1 MQKKLCGIDL
11 NGVQDYAARNWVK
24 APSGEDEFVEYV
36 NLGSARSSIINL
48 NIQKGF
54 PFIGGVQAELAPHGR
69 GDGYGSAIGDPK
81 YRTYLSDILKDE
93 SPDAEKLQA
102 AILGITPAADY
113 AICGIPD
120 SAHTTEAYQEALLFA
135 LKRAKFKNPLLVWRS
150 VLVCLAAVERE
161 ITTRPCSVGIISHS
175 NSGLDIQT
183 LELKF
188 YRYQN
193 QDILVPERKSL
204 GYGLTAKLGYDSLFD
219 EALKNLQ
226 SISSDPFLDVTQS
239 KNIAELGLGRNA
251 RSELLRRRTGLWK
264 ELTPPASLKLE
275 SLGLEE
281 HTGTIRAYLQS
292 CDIILF
298 ETFTEGRL
306 QSKIQSSIES
316 VLGRD
321 IELLYDDAI
330 AKASLFAAD
339 RYAND
344 IPIYFD
350 FLPQISTIIQKGREP
365 TNHDLINQS
374 EKILAGAVYRSKNP
388 AILGTQ
394 AGQTEIEVYLKK
406 EEVERPRKATISL
419 PYAATSVHSVSVY
432 VEQIPAQGKASI
444 QINSVDLNLSQLID
458 FQEAEELDETWEDLL
473 TNIKV
478 GSVPIP
484 ERMVLPAS
492 LDNWP
497 DNIEYGLTYL
507 IKREVNED
515 EPDWDSLERKIGRA
529 VSSDG
534 DLPSSISQQT
544 DADLHVLTQ
553 KALDHFIGRMEGRIK
568 DNNISLRFL
577 TWQFKRCPQE
587 VCARLI
593 DFWEHYGKENF
604 RHPIIRN
611 VRSWN
616 LLFQGVG
623 RAVFDPDLEQRAL
636 DELLGT
642 PVERWHWEAQTAC
655 ASFLVSRSKTAHKLL
670 DFDLVENFLKRV
682 KIEFRENLRSNYRE
696 FRYAPFLLAGLLRYR
711 EVDPQFLVLGNDQ
724 RADELIAMIDK
735 TLADISRSRT
745 IKHYERSKYNYW
757 LSEILK
763 FIRCEGGNPRL
774 LMDISNNQNT
784 PTAPDKNFGEVT
796 SIDEDNEY
804 SDDDPL

>member
-24 APSGEDEFVEYV
+24 APSGEDEFGVHV
-36 NLGSARSSIINL
+36 NLGSTRSSIIDL
-48 NIQKGF
+48 NTEKGF
-54 PFIGGVQAELAPHGR
+54 QYVGGVQAELAPHGR
-69 GDGYGSAIGDPK
+69 GAGYGSAIGDPQ
-81 YRTYLSDILKDE
+81 YRTYLSDIIKDK
-93 SPDAEKLQA
+93 SPDHEKLQA
-102 AILGITPAADY
+102 AILGITPAAEY

-120 SAHTTEAYQEALLFA
+120 SAHTTEAYREALLFA
-135 LKRAKFKNPLLVWRS
+135 LRRAKFKNPLLVWRS
-150 VLVCLAAVERE
+150 VLVCLAAVEHE
-161 ITTRPCSVGIISHS
+161 IATRPCSVGVISHS

-188 YRYQN
+188 YRHEN

-204 GYGLTAKLGYDSLFD
+204 GYALSANLGYDNLFD
-219 EALKNLQ
+219 EALQNIQ
-226 SISSDPFLDVTQS
+226 SITSDPFLDIKQS
-239 KNIAELGLGRNA
+239 KNIAMLGLGRNV
-251 RSELLRRRTGLWK
+251 RSELLRRNNGLWK
-264 ELTPPASLKLE
+264 ELTAPQTLQLA

-281 HTGTIRAYLQS
+281 HRDIIRSKLQS

-306 QSKIQSSIES
+306 QHKIQSSIES

-321 IELLYDDAI
+321 IELLHDDAI
-330 AKASLFAAD
+330 AKAALFATY

-350 FLPQISTIIQKGREP
+350 FLPQISTIVQKGREP
-365 TNHDLINQS
+365 TNHDLITQS
-374 EKILAGAVYRSKNP
+374 EKMLAGAVYRSKDP
-388 AILGTQ
+388 ATFGIQ

-419 PYAATSVHSVSVY
+419 PYPANSLQSVSVY
-432 VEQIPAQGKASI
+432 VEQTPAQGKASI
-444 QINSVDLNLSQLID
+444 QISSVDLNLSQQID

-484 ERMVLPAS
+484 ERMLLPAL
-492 LDNWP
+492 LDNWQ
-497 DNIEYGLTYL
+497 DDIEYGLIHL
-507 IKREVNED
+507 IKQEVNED
-515 EPDWDSLERKIGRA
+515 EPDWDCLERKIGRA

-544 DADLHVLTQ
+544 DADLQVLTQ
-553 KALDHFIGRMEGRIK
+553 KAFDHFVGRMEGRIK
-568 DNNISLRFL
+568 ANNVSLRFL

-587 VCARLI
+587 VCARLV
-593 DFWEHYGKENF
+593 DFWEHYGEKNF
-604 RHPIIRN
+604 THPIIRN

-616 LLFQGVG
+616 LIYQGVG

-636 DELLGT
+636 HELLST
-642 PVERWHWEAQTAC
+642 PVEKWHWEAQTAC
-655 ASFLVSRSKTAHKLL
+655 ASFIVSRSKTAHKLL
-670 DFDLVENFLKRV
+670 DLDLVENFLKRI
-682 KIEFRENLRSNYRE
+682 KTEFRQNLRSNYRE
-696 FRYAPFLLAGLLRYR
+696 FRYTPFLLAGLLRFR
-711 EVDPQFLVLGNDQ
+711 EVDPQFLVLGTDP
-724 RADELIAMIDK
+724 RADALITMIDK
-735 TLADISRSRT
+735 TLADISKSRT

-763 FIRCEGGNPRL
+763 FIKCEGGNPRL
-774 LMDISNNQNT
+774 LLDISNNLNRPAG
-784 PTAPDKNFGEVT
+784 PTR
-796 SIDEDNEY
+796 
-804 SDDDPL
+804 

>member
-24 APSGEDEFVEYV
+24 APSGEDKFDEHV
-36 NLGSARSSIINL
+36 NLGSTRSSIIDL
-48 NIQKGF
+48 NTQKGF
-54 PFIGGVQAELAPHGR
+54 PYIGGVQAELAPHGR
-69 GDGYGSAIGDPK
+69 GDGYGSAIGDSEL
-81 YRTYLSDILKDE
+81 RTYLSDIIKSE
-93 SPDAEKLQA
+93 YPDIDKLQA
-102 AILGITPAADY
+102 ALLGITPTADY

-120 SAHTTEAYQEALLFA
+120 SVHTTEAYREALLFA
-135 LKRAKFKNPLLVWRS
+135 LRRAKFKNPLLVWRS

-161 ITTRPCSVGIISHS
+161 FTTRPCSVGVISHS

-188 YRYQN
+188 YRHEN
-193 QDILVPERKSL
+193 QDILVPERKKL
-204 GYGLTAKLGYDSLFD
+204 GHAVNATLGYDSLFD
-219 EALKNLQ
+219 EAIKNLQ
-226 SISSDPFLDVTQS
+226 SICVDPFLDVMQS
-239 KNIAELGLGRNA
+239 KNIALLGLGRNA
-251 RSELLRRRTGLWK
+251 RSELLRSRTGLWK
-264 ELTPPASLKLE
+264 ELMPPASLNLA

-281 HTGTIRAYLQS
+281 HTDTIRAYLQS

-306 QSKIQSSIES
+306 QSQIQSSIES

-321 IELLYDDAI
+321 IELLCDDTI
-330 AKASLFAAD
+330 AKAALFAAH
-339 RYAND
+339 RYAKN

-350 FLPQISTIIQKGREP
+350 FLPQISTIVQKGRKP

-374 EKILAGAVYRSKNP
+374 EKMLAGAVYRSKDP
-388 AILGTQ
+388 AIFGTQ

-406 EEVERPRKATISL
+406 EEVERPRKATFSL

-432 VEQIPAQGKASI
+432 VEQTPAQGKASI

-458 FQEAEELDETWEDLL
+458 FQEAEELDATWEDLL

-484 ERMVLPAS
+484 ERVVLPAF
-492 LDNWP
+492 LDNWG
-497 DNIEYGLTYL
+497 DDIEYGLTYL

-515 EPDWDSLERKIGRA
+515 EPDWGSLERKIGRA

-534 DLPSSISQQT
+534 DLPNSISQQT

-553 KALDHFIGRMEGRIK
+553 KALKHFVGRMEGRISA
-568 DNNISLRFL
+568 NNLSLRFL

-593 DFWEHYGKENF
+593 DFWGHYGEENF
-604 RHPIIRN
+604 RHSIIRN

-623 RAVFDPDLEQRAL
+623 RAVFGPDLEQRAL
-636 DELLGT
+636 YELLST

-655 ASFLVSRSKTAHKLL
+655 ASFLVSRSKIAHKLL
-670 DFDLVENFLKRV
+670 DLDLIENFLKRI
-682 KIEFRENLRSNYRE
+682 KIEFRANLRSNYRE

-711 EVDPQFLVLGNDQ
+711 EVDPQFLVLGNDP
-724 RADELIAMIDK
+724 RADALITMIDK
-735 TLADISRSRT
+735 TLDDISKSRI
-745 IKHYERSKYNYW
+745 IKNYERSKYNYW

-763 FIRCEGGNPRL
+763 FIRCEGGNARL
-774 LMDISNNQNT
+774 LMDISNNLSRS
-784 PTAPDKNFGEVT
+784 TAPDNKSDKET
-796 SIDEDNEY
+796 SIDEDHDHFDEDQ
-804 SDDDPL
+804 S

>member
-24 APSGEDEFVEYV
+24 APSGEDEFIEHV
-36 NLGSARSSIINL
+36 NLGSTRSSIIDL
-48 NIQKGF
+48 NIPKGLS
-54 PFIGGVQAELAPHGR
+54 FIGGVQAELAPHGR

-81 YRTYLSDILKDE
+81 YRTYLSDIIKDE

-102 AILGITPAADY
+102 AILGITPPADY

-120 SAHTTEAYQEALLFA
+120 SAHTTEAYREALLFA
-135 LKRAKFKNPLLVWRS
+135 LRRAKFKNPLLVWRS
-150 VLVCLAAVERE
+150 VLVCLAAVERD

-204 GYGLTAKLGYDSLFD
+204 GYGLTANLGYDRLFD
-219 EALKNLQ
+219 EALKNLK
-226 SISSDPFLDVTQS
+226 SISADPFLDVTQS

-251 RSELLRRRTGLWK
+251 RSELLRSRTGLWK
-264 ELTPPASLKLE
+264 EVTPPASLKLA

-281 HTGTIRAYLQS
+281 HTETIRSYLQT

-321 IELLYDDAI
+321 VELLYDDAI
-330 AKASLFAAD
+330 AKAALFAAD

-350 FLPQISTIIQKGREP
+350 FLPQISTIVQKGREP

-374 EKILAGAVYRSKNP
+374 EKMLAGAVYRSKDP
-388 AILGTQ
+388 AIFGTQ

-432 VEQIPAQGKASI
+432 VEQTPAQGKASI

-458 FQEAEELDETWEDLL
+458 FQAAEVLDETWEEILEK
-473 TNIKV
+473 IQI
-478 GSVPIP
+478 GAVPIP
-484 ERMVLPAS
+484 ERIVISADIEKW
-492 LDNWP
+492 LDG
-497 DNIEYGLTYL
+497 DVGEGLTSL
-507 IKREVNED
+507 INREVDKEYPNWELLSKRMD
-515 EPDWDSLERKIGRA
+515 FYAI
-529 VSSDG
+529 SSDG
-534 DLPSSISQQT
+534 DLPKDI
-544 DADLHVLTQ
+544 DLRTKENLNKLSHR
-553 KALDHFIGRMEGRIK
+553 ALEQFQLRLKGDPQG
-568 DNNISLRFL
+568 DNLPLRFL

-587 VCARLI
+587 VCASLI
-593 DFWEHYGKENF
+593 NFWQHHGESNF
-604 RHPIIRN
+604 IHPITRHD
-611 VRSWN
+611 RSWV
-616 LLFQGVG
+616 LVFQGVG
-623 RAVFDPDLEQRAL
+623 RAVFDEKLEQSAL
-636 DELLGT
+636 SKLLSI
-642 PVERWHWEAQTAC
+642 PVKDWAWERHTAC
-655 ASFLVSRSKTAHKLL
+655 ASFLVSRSKTAHKHLNAEMVQDLL
-670 DFDLVENFLKRV
+670 ERV
-682 KIEFRENLRSNYRE
+682 KIEFSNNLKTNYRE

-711 EVDPQFLVLGNDQ
+711 EENPQFLVLGSDP
-724 RADELIAMIDK
+724 RADAFIKIIDQ
-735 TLADISRSRT
+735 TLDDINKSRT
-745 IKHYERSKYNYW
+745 IRYNLRERFNYW
-757 LSEILK
+757 LSEIVK
-763 FIRCEGGNPRL
+763 YITCEGGNPKL
-774 LMDISNNQNT
+774 LIDISNNKG
-784 PTAPDKNFGEVT
+784 P
-796 SIDEDNEY
+796 
-804 SDDDPL
+804 